1 MVFVI
6 AFACGDSVPGMR
18 SFSCCTMSLDR
29 SFLVCIAPF
38 SMVVVRRSTCR
49 CCGVRHANA
58 QPSVSFATCPK
69 LQFSFLVFKFAL
81 PGRCFSSVSG
91 AVGCVIVRVK
101 AREWGS
107 DRVFLLDAHK
117 PWCFMLL
124 SASGRSS
131 RSILHAEE
139 Q

>member
-1 MVFVI
+1 MVLVI
-6 AFACGDSVPGMR
+6 AFACGDSVSGMR
-18 SFSCCTMSLDR
+18 PFSCCTISLDR
-29 SFLVCIAPF
+29 SFLFCTSPF
-38 SMVVVRRSTCR
+38 SMVVVRRSMCR

-58 QPSVSFATCPK
+58 QPSVSFAMCPK
-69 LQFSFLVFKFAL
+69 LQFGFLVYEVRL
-81 PGRCFSSVSG
+81 PGTFLSG
-91 AVGCVIVRVK
+91 VVGCVIVRAK

-124 SASGRSS
+124 SASGRAS
-131 RSILHAEE
+131 RSNLHAKE